1 MRWLKRIALIL
12 GSALGLGVLGAWWMV
27 QRQLPDNAVPVI
39 HGLANRVQ
47 VAFDGRGVA
56 TIKAG
61 SYQDAFRVQ
70 GYLTARERLFQM
82 ELQRRTADG
91 LLAEIFGPA
100 ALPLDRTHR
109 VYGFHQAADAA
120 VPQLPEDER
129 EALDAFSDGVNAF
142 IQSHPDRWGLEFQL
156 LGTKPRPWT
165 PADCLKGLLLMHE
178 DLSST
183 WRAELRNEALKVLP
197 ENQRRAIQPVA
208 TDWDQLIIP
217 DLEPP
222 KLDAELLFQAQ
233 PLAQPPLKI
242 SKLPEAPKDILGLSP
257 MAGERDPSI
266 GSNAWVVAGNRT
278 ASGKPMLVNDPHL
291 DLASPGIWLPLRI
304 EIGERFVEGVALP
317 FLPGIILGRNQA
329 IAWGFTNLGTDVQD
343 LYRENPQG
351 ERIEDIPVKG
361 RAAERFRVPLGAHGP
376 QVRPG
381 YSLKWAALDPANLR
395 MPMTKLIRAT
405 DWDSFNAAC
414 DGFLGPAQNI
424 VYADAEGHI
433 GYRATGLVPLRKKG
447 NDGSL
452 PVDGNDP
459 SNDWLG
465 YVSQAEMPRVLD
477 PEKGYLV
484 TANQRILGTG
494 FPYPV
499 ATRWASPVRAKR
511 IAELIEAV
519 GKVDHQAA
527 ERIQLDVMSLEHRE
541 FMNLAAPQ
549 MGGGWQSR
557 FQGWDGEAR
566 VDSRKFLEA
575 HLLKKNFRAQ
585 LLNRVLRGTGWDA
598 DNFSSGTDDAVL
610 REALKADQDAWTRGG
625 LGDKQEALSEAA
637 RQTKKQMEAGPKAWG
652 EYNRLD
658 IQHPV
663 GRAGGLLGWLFN
675 PPHVVQNGANRT
687 VRVAMPGFGQSMRFI
702 TDWGDPDATTLVIP
716 LGVSGHLNSSHRQDQ
731 LKNWLQGDPSGQK
744 TRLKQEERG
753 SELLFQN

>member
-1 MRWLKRIALIL
+1 MKWLKRIALVL
-12 GSALGLGVLGAWWMV
+12 GAALGLGALWAWWTL
-27 QRQLPDNAVPVI
+27 QRQLPDGSVPVI

-56 TIKAG
+56 TIRAG
-61 SYQDAFRVQ
+61 SFQDAFRVQ
-70 GYLTARERLFQM
+70 GYLAARERLFQM
-82 ELQRRTADG
+82 ELQRRAADG
-91 LLAEIFGPA
+91 LLSEVLGPA

-120 VPQLPEDER
+120 LPRLPEDER
-129 EALDAFSDGVNAF
+129 EALEAFSDGVNAF
-142 IQSHPDRWGLEFQL
+142 IQSHSDRWGIEFQL
-156 LGTKPRPWT
+156 LGIRPRPWT
-165 PADCLKGLLLMHE
+165 PADCLKGLLLLHE

-197 ENQRRAIQPVA
+197 ESQRRAIQPVA

-217 DLEPP
+217 DAEAPR
-222 KLDAELLFQAQ
+222 LDAELLFQAQ
-233 PLAQPPLKI
+233 PLLKLTRLRGI
-242 SKLPEAPKDILGLSP
+242 PEDVLGLSA

-266 GSNAWVVAGNRT
+266 GSNAWVVSGSRT
-278 ASGKPMLVNDPHL
+278 ASGKPILANDPHL
-291 DLASPGIWLPLRI
+291 GLASPGIWLPLRI
-304 EIGERFVEGVALP
+304 EIGERFVEGVAPP
-317 FLPGIILGRNQA
+317 FLPGITLGRNQA

-343 LYRENPQG
+343 LYRENPKG

-361 RAAERFRVPLGAHGP
+361 RAAERLRVPLGAHGP

-381 YSLKWAALDPANLR
+381 YSLKWVALDPANLR

-433 GYRATGLVPLRKKG
+433 GYRATGLIPIRKKG
-447 NDGSL
+447 DDGSL

-459 SNDWLG
+459 GNDWQG
-465 YVSQAEMPRVLD
+465 FVSQAEMPRVLD
-477 PEKGYLV
+477 PAKGYLV
-484 TANQRILGTG
+484 TANQRILGSG

-511 IAELIEAV
+511 IAELIEAA
-519 GKVDHQAA
+519 GKLDHRGA
-527 ERIQLDVMSLEHRE
+527 ERIQMDIASPEHRE
-541 FMNLAAPQ
+541 FMNLATPLL
-549 MGGGWQSR
+549 GGEWQPR
-557 FQGWDGEAR
+557 FQGWDGAADA
-566 VDSRKFLEA
+566 DSRKFLEA
-575 HLLKKNFRAQ
+575 DLLKKNFRAQ

-598 DNFSSGTDDAVL
+598 ESFNSDTGDSVL
-610 REALKADQDAWTRGG
+610 REALKVDQDAWTRGG

-637 RQTKKQMEAGPKAWG
+637 RQTRKQMETGPKNWG
-652 EYNRLD
+652 ESNRLD

-663 GRAGGLLGWLFN
+663 GRAGGVPGWLFN
-675 PPHVVQNGANRT
+675 APRVIQGGANHT
-687 VRVAMPGFGQSMRFI
+687 VRVARPDFGQSMRFI
-702 TDWGDPDATTLVIP
+702 MDWGDPDATTLVVP

-731 LKNWLQGDPSGQK
+731 LKDWLKGDPIGQK
-744 TRLKQEERG
+744 TRLKQEARG
-753 SELLFQN
+753 SGLLFPN